1 MSEFFDL
8 ILSNR
13 IYLFIAIC
21 IVGGIIFFIIK
32 KMIKFIIY
40 AIIILAAFLAYLHYS
55 GDSVNPTIEPVEQA
69 VKKVK

>member
-1 MSEFFDL
+1 MSDFFDL

-13 IYLFIAIC
+13 IYLIIAIC

-40 AIIILAAFLAYLHYS
+40 AIIILIAFLAYLHYS
-55 GDSVNPTIEPVEQA
+55 GDSVNSTVEPVQKA
-69 VKKVK
+69 IKK